1 MKGNFTLSTVSPGY
15 WLRRTAVMLCALTI
29 PLITASAKGSGSGEF
44 PSRNAAY
51 ESDEVQ
57 APPSKTKTISGQV
70 FDEQGV
76 PLIGA
81 AVIIKNTSR
90 GVNTDTEGKFSL
102 AVPDD
107 GKVVV
112 LSISYVGMK
121 TRDIGILEQTSIKVR
136 LQPDT
141 EIDEVVVTGYGVVQR
156 REDLVGSAYQVTA
169 KKLELMPV
177 ASVDKMLDGL
187 VPGMTVT
194 SGFNNND
201 ESMRARMTVRIRGD
215 ASLNAANNPLWVVDG
230 APIYTGDINGMTIG
244 TSYTVAPLSFLNPN
258 DIESITVLKDASTT
272 ALYGADGANG
282 VILITTKSG
291 QAGKTSVNASVKYGI
306 AFANEST
313 RFKVLNASQYMQYA
327 QEAWTNAG
335 YPISAFPY
343 QDNEYNSYS
352 TTDTKWHDLYLD
364 VGQTLQVDVS
374 ASGGNDRMKNYISGG
389 YYTEDMILK
398 GNRQQRISLRANS
411 SYKLTR
417 TFEASLSLSG
427 TYNINN
433 IFPSTRNYYMMLP
446 IFSPYENDGHT
457 YRLYNYYSRDSYFE
471 YAPRLYK
478 FTANDLPERDQND
491 NDQYSLNAQMNAS
504 LKWEPIQ
511 GLSVT
516 TQFVSNYISTYE
528 GIYNARTNLS
538 GYIEN
543 TPMGQSYRSGVFN
556 LNWASISR
564 INFSRQFGRHRIN
577 ALAGLEFKDQTNRYL
592 NVSGYGF
599 INDQIKEINYVSDAN
614 IDGGSNTDFDRS
626 LSYMGQ
632 AAYSYDDRYYLTAN
646 VRRQGFSE
654 FGEYS
659 RWATF
664 GSIGLGWNIHNEKFF
679 RSKVFDTLKLK
690 GSFGT
695 SGNSRISSSS
705 ADGSYSISTSYSYL
719 GNMGALQSAVANP
732 GLTWETT
739 YMTNI
744 GVSIGLFKRLMID
757 AEFYNN
763 LTDDMLTE
771 SRVSTIVSE
780 DTVLCNI
787 GKMRNRGY
795 EISIVSA
802 NIVHPEFTWR
812 TELNIAHNKNRI
824 ISLYEGITK
833 SFGSYVWEEG
843 RSKNE
848 WYLIR
853 WVGIDPADG
862 KPMWYDKRGNLT
874 KIYNYDNRVGT
885 GKTFDPAL
893 FGSMTNILQW
903 KNFTLRFML
912 NYTIGGWQYTS
923 MDKYGLNGAY
933 DIIEQNAPVEV
944 LDHWTAPGQ
953 LSLNPRP
960 AYKNDMHAALYNDR
974 FLHRRTHVRL
984 QNVALTYKIPETVC
998 RKLRMSSAS
1007 VSLVGDNVYL
1017 WTPDQKRGKNSFKTT
1032 MNSGYPM
1039 TTTYSINLS
1048 ATF

>member
-1 MKGNFTLSTVSPGY
+1 M
-15 WLRRTAVMLCALTI
+15 
-29 PLITASAKGSGSGEF
+29 
-44 PSRNAAY
+44 
-51 ESDEVQ
+51 
-57 APPSKTKTISGQV
+57 
-70 FDEQGV
+70 
-76 PLIGA
+76 
-81 AVIIKNTSR
+81 
-90 GVNTDTEGKFSL
+90 
-102 AVPDD
+102 
-107 GKVVV
+107 

-215 ASLNAANNPLWVVDG
+215 ASLNTANNPLWVVDG

-528 GIYNARTNLS
+528 GIYNGRTS
-538 GYIEN
+538 RD
-543 TPMGQSYRSGVFN
+543 T
-556 LNWASISR
+556 SR
-564 INFSRQFGRHRIN
+564 IRPWGSR
-577 ALAGLEFKDQTNRYL
+577 
-592 NVSGYGF
+592 
-599 INDQIKEINYVSDAN
+599 
-614 IDGGSNTDFDRS
+614 
-626 LSYMGQ
+626 
-632 AAYSYDDRYYLTAN
+632 TAPE
-646 VRRQGFSE
+646 S
-654 FGEYS
+654 
-659 RWATF
+659 
-664 GSIGLGWNIHNEKFF
+664 
-679 RSKVFDTLKLK
+679 
-690 GSFGT
+690 
-695 SGNSRISSSS
+695 
-705 ADGSYSISTSYSYL
+705 SISTGRASAASTSP
-719 GNMGALQSAVANP
+719 GSSDGTGSTPWRDSSSRTRRTATSRSRATVSSTTRSRRSTMSRMPISTEGATPISTVRSP
-732 GLTWETT
+732 TWGRRHTPTT
-739 YMTNI
+739 TATTSRPTS
-744 GVSIGLFKRLMID
+744 GVRDSPNSGSIPAGRP
-757 AEFYNN
+757 
-763 LTDDMLTE
+763 
-771 SRVSTIVSE
+771 S
-780 DTVLCNI
+780 
-787 GKMRNRGY
+787 
-795 EISIVSA
+795 
-802 NIVHPEFTWR
+802 
-812 TELNIAHNKNRI
+812 
-824 ISLYEGITK
+824 
-833 SFGSYVWEEG
+833 G
-843 RSKNE
+843 RSA
-848 WYLIR
+848 W
-853 WVGIDPADG
+853 DG
-862 KPMWYDKRGNLT
+862 
-874 KIYNYDNRVGT
+874 
-885 GKTFDPAL
+885 
-893 FGSMTNILQW
+893 
-903 KNFTLRFML
+903 
-912 NYTIGGWQYTS
+912 TS
-923 MDKYGLNGAY
+923 TTRN
-933 DIIEQNAPVEV
+933 
-944 LDHWTAPGQ
+944 
-953 LSLNPRP
+953 
-960 AYKNDMHAALYNDR
+960 
-974 FLHRRTHVRL
+974 
-984 QNVALTYKIPETVC
+984 
-998 RKLRMSSAS
+998 SSAARS
-1007 VSLVGDNVYL
+1007 S
-1017 WTPDQKRGKNSFKTT
+1017 TR
-1032 MNSGYPM
+1032 
-1039 TTTYSINLS
+1039 
-1048 ATF
+1048 